1 MATFP
6 ALLRR
11 WFDSRRKKHSY
22 PLKAVSK
29 FFGAN
34 ALAAWLAGHGF
45 YASNS
50 IFFDLLRVP
59 NRLKSMIR
67 LNAIVYEELSYAKYH
82 KCEAIYIRGDKG
94 SLSSTNPKDI
104 ALQFRPSLNWEEL
117 KMAFRGVLL
126 LLFGVFLCVNFDSL
140 EAVQVG
146 GNGTKLQVGYYWRT
160 CPQAERIVKEEVARA
175 VFTNYGLAAGLVR
188 MHFHDCF
195 VRGCDGSVL
204 IDSTSSNVAEKEA
217 PPNNPSL
224 RGFEVIDNAKAR
236 LESLCS
242 GVVSCADIL
251 AFAARDSVQFSG
263 GFPYKVPAG
272 RKDGLISH
280 ANETISLPPPTSNL
294 SQLTQ
299 MFANKG
305 LNQGDMIT
313 LSGAHTIGRSHC
325 SSFSKRLYNFSST
338 ASQDPSLDPIYAA
351 QLKQQCPNSNISAN
365 STVFM
370 DPRTPILMDTS
381 YYSGILAHRGLF
393 TSDQTLLSNS
403 STAALVQQNAR
414 NWWLFQ
420 TKFVAAMIK
429 MGQIDV
435 LTGSQGEIRA
445 NCRRI
450 N

>member
-1 MATFP
+1 MNGEFP
-6 ALLRR
+6 KSVLFFYLLASTPKNVSLIAAHHRSHVHRR
-11 WFDSRRKKHSY
+11 EGQQHKFNVNYILYS
-22 PLKAVSK
+22 SK
-29 FFGAN
+29 
-34 ALAAWLAGHGF
+34 
-45 YASNS
+45 
-50 IFFDLLRVP
+50 
-59 NRLKSMIR
+59 
-67 LNAIVYEELSYAKYH
+67 VYEELSYAIVITVKL
-82 KCEAIYIRGDKG
+82 YIRGDKA

-117 KMAFRGVLL
+117 KMALRGVLL
-126 LLFGVFLCVNFDSL
+126 LLFGVLLCVNVDGL
-140 EAVQVG
+140 QAVQVV
-146 GNGTKLQVGYYWRT
+146 GNGTLQVGYYRTT
-160 CPQAERIVKEEVARA
+160 CPQAESIVKEEVAKA
-175 VFTNYGLAAGLVR
+175 LATNYGLAAGLVR

-204 IDSTSSNVAEKEA
+204 IDSTPNNVAEKDA

-242 GVVSCADIL
+242 KVVSCADIL

-263 GFPYKVPAG
+263 GLLYQVPAG
-272 RKDGLISH
+272 RKDGRISQ
-280 ANETISLPPPTSNL
+280 ANDTISLPPPTSNL
-294 SQLTQ
+294 TQLTQ

-305 LNQGDMIT
+305 LNQGEMVT

-325 SSFSKRLYNFSST
+325 SSFSKRLYNFNST
-338 ASQDPSLDPIYAA
+338 VSQDPSLDPTYAA
-351 QLKQQCPNSNISAN
+351 QLKQQCPNSNVSAN
-365 STVFM
+365 LTVPM
-370 DPRTPILMDTS
+370 DPRTPNLLDTS
-381 YYSGILAHRGLF
+381 YYSGVLANRGLF

-403 STAALVQQNAR
+403 STAALVQQNAH

-420 TKFVAAMIK
+420 SKFVAAIFK

-435 LTGSQGEIRA
+435 LTGSQGEIRT

>member
-1 MATFP
+1 M
-6 ALLRR
+6 
-11 WFDSRRKKHSY
+11 
-22 PLKAVSK
+22 
-29 FFGAN
+29 
-34 ALAAWLAGHGF
+34 
-45 YASNS
+45 
-50 IFFDLLRVP
+50 
-59 NRLKSMIR
+59 KSCPI
-67 LNAIVYEELSYAKYH
+67 LNIINVK
-82 KCEAIYIRGDKG
+82 AIYIRGHKG
-94 SLSSTNPKDI
+94 SLSSTNLKDI
-104 ALQFRPSLNWEEL
+104 ALQFRPSSLNWEEL
-117 KMAFRGVLL
+117 KMALRGVLL
-126 LLFGVFLCVNFDSL
+126 LLFGVLLCVNVHGFQ
-140 EAVQVG
+140 AVPVG
-146 GNGTKLQVGYYWRT
+146 GNGTLQVGYYWRT
-160 CPQAERIVKEEVARA
+160 CPQAERIVKEEVAKA
-175 VFTNYGLAAGLVR
+175 VFSNYGLAAGLVR
-188 MHFHDCF
+188 LHFHDCF
-195 VRGCDGSVL
+195 VKGCDGSVL
-204 IDSTSSNVAEKEA
+204 IDSTSNNVAEKDA

-305 LNQGDMIT
+305 LSQGEMIT

-338 ASQDPSLDPIYAA
+338 VSQDPSLDPIYAS
-351 QLKQQCPNSNISAN
+351 QLKLQCPNSNISAN
-365 STVFM
+365 STVSM

-420 TKFVAAMIK
+420 RKFVAAIIK

>member
-1 MATFP
+1 MKNCP
-6 ALLRR
+6 I
-11 WFDSRRKKHSY
+11 Y
-22 PLKAVSK
+22 
-29 FFGAN
+29 
-34 ALAAWLAGHGF
+34 
-45 YASNS
+45 
-50 IFFDLLRVP
+50 
-59 NRLKSMIR
+59 
-67 LNAIVYEELSYAKYH
+67 AIVITVKL
-82 KCEAIYIRGDKG
+82 YIRGDKG

-117 KMAFRGVLL
+117 KMALRGVLL
-126 LLFGVFLCVNFDSL
+126 LLFGVLLCVNVDGL
-140 EAVQVG
+140 QAVQVV
-146 GNGTKLQVGYYWRT
+146 GNGTLQLGYYRTT
-160 CPQAERIVKEEVARA
+160 CPQAESIVKEEVAKA
-175 VFTNYGLAAGLVR
+175 LSTNYGLAAGLVR

-204 IDSTSSNVAEKEA
+204 IDSTSNNVAEKDA

-224 RGFEVIDNAKAR
+224 RGFEVIDSAKAR

-242 GVVSCADIL
+242 KVVSCADIL

-263 GFPYKVPAG
+263 GLPYQVPAG
-272 RKDGLISH
+272 RKDGRISQ
-280 ANETISLPPPTSNL
+280 ATETISLPPPTSNL

-305 LNQGDMIT
+305 LNQGEMVT

-325 SSFSKRLYNFSST
+325 SSFSKRLYNFNT
-338 ASQDPSLDPIYAA
+338 TVSQDPSLDPAYAT
-351 QLKQQCPNSNISAN
+351 QLKQQCPNSSVSAN
-365 STVFM
+365 LTVPM
-370 DPRTPILMDTS
+370 DPRTPNLLDTS
-381 YYSGILAHRGLF
+381 YYSGILANRGLF
-393 TSDQTLLSNS
+393 TSDQTLLSNA

-420 TKFVAAMIK
+420 SKFAAAIIK